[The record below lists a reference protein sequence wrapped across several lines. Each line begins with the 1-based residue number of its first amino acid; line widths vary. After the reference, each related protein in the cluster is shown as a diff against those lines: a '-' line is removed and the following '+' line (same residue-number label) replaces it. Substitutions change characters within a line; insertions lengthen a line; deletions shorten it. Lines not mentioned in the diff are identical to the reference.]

1 MENTFKQEI
10 TKTLAHFADGSP
22 RDISADSP
30 INIER
35 VKWLYE
41 AGYLKGID
49 ASTIHPG
56 GEQYIDLAITLE
68 GIKFLEQSPKEV
80 MERPSRESAYET
92 SYPMRSK
99 VAVGVAIGLLV
110 AFVVAIF
117 DYISHSV

>member
-30 INIER
+30 INIDR

-56 GEQYIDLAITLE
+56 GEQYIDLVITLKGTE
-68 GIKFLEQSPKEV
+68 FLDQSKKEV
-80 MERPSRESAYET
+80 MEGQNRESAYEKN
-92 SYPMRSK
+92 YPMRSK
-99 VAVGVAIGLLV
+99 VAVGVAIGVLV

-117 DYISHSV
+117 GYISHGD